1 VKRREL
7 ATRRIFWMVL
17 VLVVGLLSASLAEA
31 VIPLPGRTMR
41 AIASVNRA
49 SGRTKALQ
57 LEMKLRIGSEPP
69 IASAELISHPSG
81 LARIE
86 IRGYDGRIDR
96 YLLSGD
102 ELVGTKNG
110 ERLFRPR
117 PMLQPYFLLQASSES
132 TLRTALETFGVRT
145 QSIGLAPCG
154 DDDCFV
160 IGDPRL
166 DAPLPKIEIES
177 DEDALEDLGLDTQAI
192 EPRLRPPDEDFEAI
206 AQVVEGRLPRFWV
219 DTRDL
224 QVRRIDRA
232 DGIFVIFGPVAS
244 FEKIQVP
251 SWFEIHDP
259 GEAVPMRFEVDRA
272 VQVNAPPKAFDRSWL
287 IPPNL
292 DGVAGEPTGS
302 PD

>member
-1 VKRREL
+1 MKRRVL
-7 ATRRIFWMVL
+7 ATSRIVWI
-17 VLVVGLLSASLAEA
+17 VLVVGLLSALVAEA
-31 VIPLPGRTMR
+31 VVLLPGRTMR

-49 SGRTKALQ
+49 SARTKALQ
-57 LEMKLRIGSEPP
+57 LEMKLRFGSEPP

-86 IRGYDGRIDR
+86 IVGFDGRIDR

-110 ERLFRPR
+110 EPIFRPR
-117 PMLQPYFLLQASSES
+117 PILQPYFLLQAGSES
-132 TLRTALETFGVRT
+132 TLRTALEAFGVRT

-154 DDDCFV
+154 EDDCFV

-166 DAPLPKIEIES
+166 EAPLPPIEFES
-177 DEDALEDLGLDTQAI
+177 DADALEDLGLDAQAVDS
-192 EPRLRPPDEDFEAI
+192 RLRSPDEDFEAI
-206 AQVVEGRLPRFWV
+206 IEVVDGRLPRFWV

-244 FEKIQVP
+244 FEKIKVP
-251 SWFEIHDP
+251 SWFEIHDTN
-259 GEAVPMRFEVDRA
+259 EAFPIRFEVDRA
-272 VQVNAPPKAFDRSWL
+272 VQVNAPPKAFDRGWL
-287 IPPNL
+287 IPPSL
-292 DGVAGEPTGS
+292 EGSTDGAVEGS
-302 PD
+302 D